1 MGIIS
6 ILLTVFGL
14 TLFEIVSSIDNAV
27 INAEV
32 LSTVG
37 QKAKKW
43 FVTWGIFIAVFLIRG
58 VLPWLVVWLAVP
70 ALGPLGALTATF
82 NPDPHIAELIKKSSS
97 VLLAFGGT
105 FLVFLFFYWLFVEPK
120 NYGLKGERF
129 LHSQAPWFYA
139 VVSVILLFLVWFGL
153 KLDNLIA
160 FGCVLGSTVFFI
172 THGFKQFA
180 ESEEKKLTSSSA
192 RSDISKL
199 LYLEAI
205 DASFSIDGVVGA
217 FAFTFSVPLIFLGNG
232 IGAIVLR
239 QLTISNIDR
248 VKKYKYLKNG
258 AMYSMFVLGGIML
271 LDAFGIEISPA
282 ISPIV
287 TILIIGYFFLKS
299 KREPDLNTAR

>member
-1 MGIIS
+1 MVIINI
-6 ILLTVFGL
+6 ILTILGL
-14 TLFEIVSSIDNAV
+14 IIFEIVSSIDNAV

-43 FVTWGIFIAVFLIRG
+43 FLTWGIFSAVFLMRG
-58 VLPWLVVWLAVP
+58 ALPWLVVWLAVP
-70 ALGPLGALTATF
+70 SLGPIGALTSTF
-82 NPDPHIAELIKKSSS
+82 NPDPHTAGLIKESSS

-105 FLVFLFFYWLFVEPK
+105 FLVFLFFHWLFVEPK

-139 VVSVILLFLVWFGL
+139 AVSVILLFLVWFGL
-153 KLDNLIA
+153 KMDNLVA

-180 ESEEKKLTSSSA
+180 ETEEKKLASSSA

-199 LYLEAI
+199 MYLEAI

-239 QLTISNIDR
+239 QLTISNIER
-248 VKKYKYLKNG
+248 VKKYRYLKNG
-258 AMYSMFVLGGIML
+258 AMYSMFVLGAIML
-271 LDAFGIEISPA
+271 LEAFGVEISSL

-287 TILIIGYFFLKS
+287 TVLIIGYFFLKS
-299 KREPDLNTAR
+299 KKEIC